1 VVIATGFRV
10 AEERIVPSTAFN
22 HFDQDVARAR
32 AIVTHAD
39 PLPRSNAPEQMV
51 RSDLLRSA
59 WMFAVGAM
67 DAYFCDAYT
76 DIVAATVISKSRHPA
91 ANLPDFFYDIRF
103 PVRAIL
109 EPYANNENWR
119 WRMAARKMME
129 RENVLS
135 LSTVQTLFN
144 KFFRKGFKLFRD
156 RMADWIVHPDAK
168 KRLFGIT
175 DVSFNALGA
184 KQRGQAIED
193 AQEQMEERYRYLF
206 QRRHDCIHNCDRPKV
221 SPQALPLGGTVLK
234 VIQDAAFLV
243 HRCDEHINAE
253 FREFLLATG
262 CPAAVVAQAGY

>member
-1 VVIATGFRV
+1 M
-10 AEERIVPSTAFN
+10 PNTALN
-22 HFDQDVARAR
+22 HFNQDVARAR
-32 AIVTHAD
+32 AIVAHAD
-39 PLPRSNAPEQMV
+39 PLPVATPAEQML

-76 DIVAATVISKSRHPA
+76 DIVAATIISKSRHPA

-103 PVRAIL
+103 PIRAIL

-129 RENVLS
+129 RENVLR

-144 KFFRKGFKLFRD
+144 KFFRRGHRFFRD

-175 DVSFNALGA
+175 RAAFIALA
-184 KQRGQAIED
+184 ANQRRQAIED
-193 AQEQMEERYRYLF
+193 GQNEMEERYSDLF

-234 VIQDAAFLV
+234 VIQDAEFLV
-243 HRCDEHINAE
+243 QRCDEHINAE
-253 FREFLLATG
+253 FREFLLG
-262 CPAAVVAQAGY
+262 ISCPPAIVAQAGY